1 MNLSQLKSEKLDK
14 NVLSFKKILKIKGMK
29 KKLWLLDSTIEN
41 HIYNNYCILIDI
53 KLIKGF
59 L

>member
-1 MNLSQLKSEKLDK
+1 MYL
-14 NVLSFKKILKIKGMK
+14 LSFQKDFKNKGHE